1 MFERQTNGQCLV
13 QTKTKTKTK
22 TKQKQ
27 NLINELYNFNLPG
40 FDQLS

>member
-13 QTKTKTKTK
+13 QTKTKTK